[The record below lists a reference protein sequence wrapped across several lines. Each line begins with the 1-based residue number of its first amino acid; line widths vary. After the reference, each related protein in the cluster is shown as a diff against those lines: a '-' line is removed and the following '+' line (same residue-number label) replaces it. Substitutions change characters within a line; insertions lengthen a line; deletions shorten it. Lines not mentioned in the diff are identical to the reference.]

1 MSENLYVE
9 LSDRS
14 KQIFKRVVET
24 YLETGS
30 PSGSETILKK
40 GGIDLSS
47 SSIRL
52 ILAELQK
59 EGLLYAPHISSGRL
73 PTDKGMRLFVDGLL
87 EFGRLTRAEQANIKE
102 QCLSKGASF
111 QEVLNEAS
119 KLISGL
125 SNHAGIVVAP
135 KYQNNIKHIEF
146 IRLNK
151 KQVMSIIASTNGQ
164 IENRIIED
172 GGSYS
177 ENTLREIS
185 NFLNSKY
192 INKNLEE
199 IKSSIETD
207 IKNSKDR
214 LAILSKNLVQKGILE
229 LSPNA
234 ENPYIFLH
242 GQSKLLEDE
251 MISKDLDQI
260 RKLFDEIEDKTNFID
275 ILENTNS
282 AKGVQ
287 IFIGSQN
294 FLFKHSGLS
303 MVMAPYKNK
312 DQKIIGAIGVVGPTR
327 LNYAKIVPLV
337 DYTSK
342 IIGKVLS
349 Q

>member
-1 MSENLYVE
+1 MSDNLYLE

-14 KQIFKRVVET
+14 KKIFKSVVET
-24 YLETGS
+24 YLETGY
-30 PSGSETILKK
+30 PSGSEKILKK
-40 GGIDLSS
+40 GGVELSS
-47 SSIRL
+47 SSIRS
-52 ILAELQK
+52 ILAELQN
-59 EGLLYAPHISSGRL
+59 EGLLYSPHTSAGRL
-73 PTDKGMRLFVDGLL
+73 PTNKGMRLFVDGLL
-87 EFGRLTRAEQANIKE
+87 EFGRLSKNEEENIKQ
-102 QCLSKGASF
+102 QCTSRGSSF
-111 QEVLNEAS
+111 QEVLDDAS

-125 SNHAGIVVAP
+125 SNHVGIVVAP

-146 IRLNK
+146 IRLNQS
-151 KQVMSIIASTNGQ
+151 QVMSIIASTNGQ

-177 ENTLREIS
+177 ENILREIS

-192 INKNLEE
+192 LNKSIEE
-199 IKSSIETD
+199 IKKNIEID
-207 IKNSKDR
+207 IKNSQGR
-214 LAILSKNLVQKGILE
+214 LEVISKNLIQKGILE
-229 LSPNA
+229 IIPNS

-251 MISKDLDQI
+251 IISKDLDQI
-260 RKLFDEIEDKTNFID
+260 RNLFDEIENKTSFVQ
-275 ILENTNS
+275 ILENTNN
-282 AKGVQ
+282 ANGVQ

-303 MVMAPYKNK
+303 VVMAPYKNK

-327 LNYAKIVPLV
+327 LNYSKIVPLV

-349 Q
+349 

>member
-1 MSENLYVE
+1 MPENLYVE

-14 KQIFKRVVET
+14 KQIFKSVVET

-30 PSGSETILKK
+30 PLGSETILKK

-47 SSIRL
+47 SSIRS
-52 ILAELQK
+52 ILAELQN
-59 EGLLYAPHISSGRL
+59 EGLLYAPHTSSGRL
-73 PTDKGMRLFVDGLL
+73 PTDKGMRLFVEGLL
-87 EFGRLTRAEQANIKE
+87 EFGRLSKSEQENIK
-102 QCLSKGASF
+102 QRCVSQGSSF
-111 QEVLNEAS
+111 QDVLDDAS

-151 KQVMSIIASTNGQ
+151 IQVMSIIASTNGQ
-164 IENRIIED
+164 VENRIIED

-177 ENTLREIS
+177 DNILKEIS

-192 INKNLEE
+192 TNKN
-199 IKSSIETD
+199 ID
-207 IKNSKDR
+207 QIKNSIEIDIQNSKGR
-214 LAILSKNLVQKGILE
+214 MEILSKNLVQKGILE
-229 LSPNA
+229 IAPNTK
-234 ENPYIFLH
+234 NPYIFLH
-242 GQSKLLEDE
+242 GQSSLLKDE
-251 MISKDLDQI
+251 IISKDLDQI
-260 RKLFDEIEDKTNFID
+260 RKLFDEIENKTNFID
-275 ILENTNS
+275 ILENTNT

-303 MVMAPYKNK
+303 MVMAPYKDK

-349 Q
+349 